1 MKVVQKILSHGL
13 LITFFVAIF
22 FLYLY
27 RGALF
32 PQWFGA
38 SAEHRTGSAESVVKE
53 SRPAPVVDSSGAEQH
68 RPDRRVVDDYRRP
81 GNTKVSPPAPAPAQ
95 SAPGLPPLVTE
106 DESASAAHGLP
117 PLVDDDEQASVANLP
132 PLVEDGATAPEPGAM
147 PAESAPVTEIPMQT
161 SPMQPPTADSHAP
174 LIDRQA
180 VQPVPVE
187 VPETVVQPIEQ
198 VPTELSEPQEP
209 ATEPHEPVKAEAKD
223 VPDLVSDEAESAPQP
238 VPADNVAPLASD
250 YPGQLAAAR
259 ELFWKRDVTAAV
271 YAYTQLV
278 RSYPD
283 RPGAWGELGNLYM
296 TLGNKEKAADAYY
309 QAIGLLIQ
317 QGQAEEAHNM
327 LGVMQTLDPEK
338 TNELKQWL
346 EQAER

>member
-38 SAEHRTGSAESVVKE
+38 SAEHNAGSAESVVKE

-68 RPDRRVVDDYRRP
+68 RLDRRVVDDYRRP
-81 GNTKVSPPAPAPAQ
+81 GNTAVSPPASAPAPAQ
-95 SAPGLPPLVTE
+95 SASGLPPLVVD

-117 PLVDDDEQASVANLP
+117 PLVTDDEQVSVANGLP
-132 PLVEDGATAPEPGAM
+132 PLVEDGGAAPEPEAM
-147 PAESAPVTEIPMQT
+147 PAESAPVTEVPMQT
-161 SPMQPPTADSHAP
+161 SPMQPSTADGHAP

-187 VPETVVQPIEQ
+187 APETVVQPIEQ
-198 VPTELSEPQEP
+198 MPTENS
-209 ATEPHEPVKAEAKD
+209 EPHEPVMAEDKD
-223 VPDLVSDEAESAPQP
+223 VPDLVTGEGESAPQP

-259 ELFWKRDVTAAV
+259 ELFWKRDATAAV

-296 TLGNKEKAADAYY
+296 TLGSKEKAADAYY

-317 QGQAEEAHNM
+317 QGQTEEAHNM

-338 TNELKQWL
+338 TDELKQWL
-346 EQAER
+346 EQAAR